1 MLICLAMD
9 AHDASDCKVLPA
21 GSTCHGT
28 AYGCVGSAQQPTL
41 FSSLPTAESSKCRH
55 YDSPRA
61 QWQQRACACHL
72 TSLCSSPTVCMQ
84 VQVQRGRDS
93 DSSHTTRP
101 LLIKWKLTTA
111 ITPTDTPEAAL
122 NIVYACRF
130 KSSEGV
136 IVIAATNFPETLDK
150 ALVRPG
156 RFDRHVTVLNPDVK
170 GRQEILESHFKNVPR
185 SSDVD
190 LKVCAS

>member
-1 MLICLAMD
+1 M
-9 AHDASDCKVLPA
+9 S
-21 GSTCHGT
+21 
-28 AYGCVGSAQQPTL
+28 PTL
-41 FSSLPTAESSKCRH
+41 QPAMPCGVTMHPRLPLE
-55 YDSPRA
+55 
-61 QWQQRACACHL
+61 
-72 TSLCSSPTVCMQ
+72 
-84 VQVQRGRDS
+84 
-93 DSSHTTRP
+93 P
-101 LLIKWKLTTA
+101 LLTESRLFKIVSEATCLEIMVISHHLILVKCCFLTLLA
-111 ITPTDTPEAAL
+111 
-122 NIVYACRF
+122 ACRF

-190 LKVCAS
+190 LKARAG